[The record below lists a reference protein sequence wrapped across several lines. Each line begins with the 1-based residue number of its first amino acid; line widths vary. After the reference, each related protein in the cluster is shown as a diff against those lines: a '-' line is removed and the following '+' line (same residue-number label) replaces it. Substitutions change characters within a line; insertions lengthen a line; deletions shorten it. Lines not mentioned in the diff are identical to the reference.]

1 MKTEE
6 YSPAR
11 LFTQVITDIYNAG
24 DKKAKIKFVCP
35 RCKIVT
41 HEAIVFVAM
50 MKSFKDFK
58 VTQKITYDDGL
69 IELRCRHI

>member
-11 LFTQVITDIYNAG
+11 PFNSVIADIYNT
-24 DKKAKIKFVCP
+24 DKKVKVKFVCP

-50 MKSFKDFK
+50 MKSFKEFK

-69 IELRCRHI
+69 VELRCRHI

>member
-11 LFTQVITDIYNAG
+11 LFSSVINDIYNV
-24 DKKAKIKFVCP
+24 DKKAKVKFVCP

-50 MKSFKDFK
+50 QKSFKEFK

-69 IELRCRHI
+69 VELRCRHI

>member
-11 LFTQVITDIYNAG
+11 LFSAVVNDIYNT
-24 DKKAKIKFVCP
+24 DKKTRIKFVCP

-41 HEAIVFVAM
+41 HEAIVFAAM
-50 MKSFKDFK
+50 QKSFKEFK

-69 IELRCRHI
+69 VELRCRHI

>member
-11 LFTQVITDIYNAG
+11 LFSSVINDIYNT
-24 DKKAKIKFVCP
+24 DKKAKVKFVCP

-41 HEAIVFVAM
+41 HQAIVFVAM
-50 MKSFKDFK
+50 QKSFKDFK

-69 IELRCRHI
+69 VELRCRHI